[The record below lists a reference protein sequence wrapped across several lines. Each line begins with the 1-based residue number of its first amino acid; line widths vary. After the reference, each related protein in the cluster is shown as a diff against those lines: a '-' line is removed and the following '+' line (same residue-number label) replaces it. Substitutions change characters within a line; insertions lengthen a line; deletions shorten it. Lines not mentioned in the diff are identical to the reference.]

1 MSTLDKAITTVLV
14 LLLGG
19 ICEGAVINIVLTP
32 NSKIPPELAIFG
44 IIVVLA
50 SVIGILIFTLKS

>member
-1 MSTLDKAITTVLV
+1 MSTLDKVITTVLV

-32 NSKIPPELAIFG
+32 NSNVPPELAIFG

-50 SVIGILIFTLKS
+50 SVIGILIPILKS